1 MCEIEKRQKLE
12 MRSDCY
18 SCLWII
24 GDLIKYTHFS
34 KTRSFGFN
42 VLYLQLQSQNENT
55 FSCQHLLR
63 LAEFT

>member
-18 SCLWII
+18 ACLWII

-34 KTRSFGFN
+34 KTRYFGTISKWKFMFLSAFVHVN
-42 VLYLQLQSQNENT
+42 RIYLAIT
-55 FSCQHLLR
+55 R
-63 LAEFT
+63 